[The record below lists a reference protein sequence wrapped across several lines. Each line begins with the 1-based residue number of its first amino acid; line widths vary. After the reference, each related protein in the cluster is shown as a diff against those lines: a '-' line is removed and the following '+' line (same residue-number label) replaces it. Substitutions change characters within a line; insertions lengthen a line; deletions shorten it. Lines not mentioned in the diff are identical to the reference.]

1 MYTGGAGGFE
11 SRCPAYGSLAQRT
24 ERRLALA
31 GWYAQVR
38 CLHSPREHGVF
49 HAVRVWARPPLA
61 REWWRVILFR
71 CRVGSKSFLHL
82 VRG

>member
-1 MYTGGAGGFE
+1 MYTGSFRGFE
-11 SRCPAYGSLAQRT
+11 SRCPAYGLLAQLG

-61 REWWRVILFR
+61 REWWRVILCF
-71 CRVGSKSFLHL
+71 CSCQSSSGTGWL
-82 VRG
+82 